1 MKNSIIL
8 ILLFLLVL
16 IPLPVLSSED
26 AQGVQ
31 NLDSV
36 EANKR
41 IKQNRD
47 NPDFVILDVRT
58 PGEYSSGHIDKAV
71 NIDYKSDN
79 FKNEVNK
86 LDKNKTYFV
95 YCHSG
100 RRTEASA
107 EIMDQLGFKNVFNI
121 GGVVQW
127 QEAGY
132 KLTKPESK

>member
-8 ILLFLLVL
+8 ITLFLMTLT
-16 IPLPVLSSED
+16 PLSPSSSED
-26 AQGVQ
+26 ARGVKK
-31 NLDSV
+31 LDSV
-36 EANKR
+36 EANNLIEK
-41 IKQNRD
+41 NLD

-71 NIDYKSDN
+71 NMDYKSDN
-79 FKNEVNK
+79 FKSEVNK

-100 RRTEASA
+100 GRAGASA

-132 KLTKPESK
+132 ELTEPGTK